1 MAAIIQEDERAAN
14 EIIYKNCGKETVSF
28 HPTQLLLLFDYVIG
42 TDDDGNTVLQPM
54 AIPINHNHIDTH
66 KVYDITNNMSNDVM
80 NIKPDKTPTMAND
93 MMIYLV
99 DYTYVSWSYIDR
111 IFFPIQKKILSGN
124 DITICECRE
133 FFLI

>member
-1 MAAIIQEDERAAN
+1 MAAIIHEDERAAN

-28 HPTQLLLLFDYVIG
+28 HPTQLLLLFDYING
-42 TDDDGNTVLQPM
+42 TDNNGNTVLQPM

-99 DYTYVSWSYIDR
+99 DYTYVSLSYIDR
-111 IFFPIQKKILSGN
+111 IFFSNSEKKSSL
-124 DITICECRE
+124 
-133 FFLI
+133 

>member
-1 MAAIIQEDERAAN
+1 
-14 EIIYKNCGKETVSF
+14 
-28 HPTQLLLLFDYVIG
+28 
-42 TDDDGNTVLQPM
+42 M

-99 DYTYVSWSYIDR
+99 DYTYVSLSYIGQD
-111 IFFPIQKKILSGN
+111 FFSNSEKKIFSEN
-124 DITICECRE
+124 NITNCECRE
-133 FFLI
+133 FFLIWKKLLMYTSPLRLPIVQ

>member
-1 MAAIIQEDERAAN
+1 MAASMQEDERAAN
-14 EIIYKNCGKETVSF
+14 EIIHRNCGKETVSF
-28 HPTQLLLLFDYVIG
+28 HPTQLLLLFEYTIG
-42 TDDDGNTVLQPM
+42 TDKDDNTVLQPM

-99 DYTYVSWSYIDR
+99 DYKDVSLSYKDR
-111 IFFPIQKKILSGN
+111 IFFPIQKTNLLWKQHHQL
-124 DITICECRE
+124 
-133 FFLI
+133 

>member
-1 MAAIIQEDERAAN
+1 MQEDERAAN

-28 HPTQLLLLFDYVIG
+28 HPTQLLLLFEYTIG
-42 TDDDGNTVLQPM
+42 MDADANAVLQPM

-80 NIKPDKTPTMAND
+80 RIKPDKTPTMAND

-99 DYTYVSWSYIDR
+99 DYKDVSLSYKDR
-111 IFFPIQKKILSGN
+111 IFFPFQKKKLLSLQPH
-124 DITICECRE
+124 R
-133 FFLI
+133 FRM